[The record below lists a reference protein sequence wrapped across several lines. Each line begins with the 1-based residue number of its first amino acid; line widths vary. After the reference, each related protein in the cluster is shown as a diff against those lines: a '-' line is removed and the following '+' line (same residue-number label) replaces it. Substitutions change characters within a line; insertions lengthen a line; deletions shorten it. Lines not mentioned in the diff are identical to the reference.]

1 MSNSRAMAASLVG
14 AVVGGVA
21 GYLFFTDHGRTL
33 RHRIEPALD
42 DLARNLDSFRL
53 TVQKAGEVAS
63 DGWKILNEAMGDGE
77 QQHVR

>member
-1 MSNSRAMAASLVG
+1 MAASLVG
-14 AVVGGVA
+14 AMVGGLA

-33 RHRIEPALD
+33 RRRIEPALD
-42 DLARNLDSFRL
+42 DLARHLDSFRL

-63 DGWKILNEAMGDGE
+63 DGRKILSEAMGEGD